1 MVPEDRHAE
10 GLVLDLPISQNI
22 SLPQLRKLAR
32 FGIVDV
38 DRERQIAVE
47 QISSLRIKADSELR
61 LARDLSGGN
70 QQKVVLGKWLARQ
83 TRVLILDEP
92 TRGVD
97 VGAKVEIYEL
107 IRALAS
113 NGTAILLISSEL
125 PEILHL
131 SDHILVMSKGRL
143 VAEVDN
149 DATATS
155 DFVAEEKMIRS
166 ALGLERDGT
175 NGKSRAQGA

>member
-10 GLVLDLPISQNI
+10 GLVLDLPIAQNI
-22 SLPQLRKLAR
+22 SLPQLRNLVR
-32 FGIVDV
+32 FGMVDV
-38 DRERQIAVE
+38 NRENQLAAGQIT
-47 QISSLRIKADSELR
+47 SLRIRTDSEQR

-70 QQKVVLGKWLARQ
+70 QQKVVLGKWLAGKV
-83 TRVLILDEP
+83 RVLILDEP

-107 IRALAS
+107 IRELAR

-131 SDHILVMSKGRL
+131 SDRILVMSKGRL
-143 VAEVDN
+143 VAEMDN
-149 DATATS
+149 DSTGAA
-155 DFVAEEKMIRS
+155 DFTAEEKMIRS
-166 ALGLERDGT
+166 ALGLERGESDEEA
-175 NGKSRAQGA
+175 RPQGA